1 MEPSRLSLAA
11 LVAASAS
18 FSTACVDN
26 ESSLFV
32 RGVLAVESGD
42 CSANADPG
50 ATLKANGIL
59 DTALTSSYI
68 GALLVGNQLVARGSP
83 TQLRTETARVAL
95 RGAEVRVASTTQE
108 ILKSFSVDGTGFVDP
123 AAGTSPG
130 YGVFFATLIPNLE
143 RIGANTVIVNV
154 RVFGR
159 TLGGRE
165 VESGELAFPIQLCDG
180 CLISF
185 PSEADD
191 PTTPEYDCVM
201 PAADDLEEPCYFGQ
215 DQTVDCRLCTN
226 SDGDC
231 RAP

>member
-11 LVAASAS
+11 LVAVLTSS
-18 FSTACVDN
+18 TTACVDN
-26 ESSLFV
+26 ESSLFI
-32 RGVLAVESGD
+32 RGVLSVESGD
-42 CSANADPG
+42 CSANADQG
-50 ATLKANGIL
+50 ATLQANGIL
-59 DTALTSSYI
+59 DTALTSTYI

-95 RGAEVRVASTTQE
+95 RGAEVRVASTTQAL
-108 ILKSFSVDGTGFVDP
+108 LKSFSVDGTGFVDP

-143 RIGANTVIVNV
+143 DIDRDTVIVNV
-154 RVFGR
+154 RVYGR

-165 VESGELAFPIQLCDG
+165 VESGELAFPIQLCSK

-185 PSEADD
+185 PPEADN
-191 PTTPEYDCVM
+191 PSTPEYDCLN
-201 PAADDLEEPCYFGQ
+201 PAADDLDEPCYFGQ
-215 DQTVDCRLCTN
+215 DETVDCRLCTN
-226 SDGDC
+226 SLAAC